1 MNNNNN
7 NLNDL
12 ISSSKIKNILNIIA
26 DNDCIMFFNH
36 SESQEIIY
44 ANDNS
49 LELFENRRLIGKSIL
64 SINHS
69 IGKFFKENKKQLDKY
84 RENKLASEWLVI
96 SKHPKSSQYKLM
108 KITEYPIYEGKY
120 LVGSC
125 AKLVEQNLSSIKN
138 ITKLFAEITNQ
149 NSKNTLTTT
158 KLSPLENEI
167 LFLLMLGK
175 SPKEIAQL
183 EESIIGREINCSTI
197 SSIINKRIYNKLNA
211 ISVSTTIENAL
222 ITDTLHEIPENFL
235 NNLKINGILL
245 DTKECIFEL

>member
-12 ISSSKIKNILNIIA
+12 ISSSKIKNLLNIISSE
-26 DNDCIMFFNH
+26 DCIMIFNK
-36 SESQEIIY
+36 SESQEIMY

-49 LELFENRRLIGKSIL
+49 LELFENRRLVGKSIL
-64 SINHS
+64 STNHS
-69 IGKFFKENKKQLDKY
+69 IGRFFKDNKKQLAKY
-84 RENKLASEWLVI
+84 REDKISSEWLVI

-108 KITEYPIYEGKY
+108 KITDYPIYEGKY
-120 LVGSC
+120 LAGSYV
-125 AKLVEQNLSSIKN
+125 KLVEQNLSSTKN
-138 ITKLFAEITNQ
+138 IIKLFSEISNQ
-149 NSKNTLTTT
+149 DSKNTSTIT

-167 LFLLMLGK
+167 LFLLVLGK

-211 ISVSTTIENAL
+211 VSVSTAIENAL